1 MGGSVGKPGAIVSRH
16 GRCFMVADKLPASA
30 TKLELSCQ
38 GGFKSKEYYIVA
50 YLVTS
55 SY

>member
-1 MGGSVGKPGAIVSRH
+1 
-16 GRCFMVADKLPASA
+16 MVADKLPASA

-38 GGFKSKEYYIVA
+38 GGFKSKEYYIVE